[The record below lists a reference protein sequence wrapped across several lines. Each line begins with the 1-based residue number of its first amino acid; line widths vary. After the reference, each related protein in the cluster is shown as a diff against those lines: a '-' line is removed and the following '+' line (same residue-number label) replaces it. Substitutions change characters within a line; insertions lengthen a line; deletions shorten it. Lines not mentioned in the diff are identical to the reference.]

1 MKSIIFVTCCKN
13 TLPSLAE
20 AGFWDLQRLNVYK
33 PAIMTTI
40 TYGQQKLIL
49 SHMHRK
55 LYSYGRLTTL
65 GLCITLLT
73 GPYACAQNA
82 EGEPLGNSPLGNLS
96 LDDLYACRA
105 LEPVTARS
113 DCYDRATTALLAAEN
128 RGAVIVLR
136 SDEFKKIQEGVF
148 GYNYVPGKDLDNSTQ
163 TNTLEIMTTPVKKVE
178 RYLSGYVITLDNNQV
193 WEQFAGSISR
203 VPKGKLSAE
212 IKTTPT
218 GTYKMVLFNA
228 KSRVSNIKVRRIQ

>member
-1 MKSIIFVTCCKN
+1 MLRHDFRFYSVQMFTN
-13 TLPSLAE
+13 LPIL
-20 AGFWDLQRLNVYK
+20 
-33 PAIMTTI
+33 TTT

-55 LYSYGRLTTL
+55 LYSYGRLIFL

-73 GPYACAQNA
+73 GSPASAQNVDSKPLDKLPLSNL
-82 EGEPLGNSPLGNLS
+82 PLGN
-96 LDDLYACRA
+96 LYACRA
-105 LEPVTARS
+105 LEPVAARS
-113 DCYDRATTALLAAEN
+113 DCYDRATTALRAAEN
-128 RGAVIVLR
+128 QGAVIVLR

-148 GYNYVPGKDLDNSTQ
+148 GYNYVPRKDLENNTQ
-163 TNTLEIMTTPVKKVE
+163 TNTLEIMTTPVKKIE

-218 GTYKMVLFNA
+218 GGYKMVLFNA